1 MTNKS
6 KNLGTLW
13 ETEIVNYL
21 NNTYWPHAERRT
33 LSGVNDKGDIDL
45 HPQVVVEAK
54 NHGTLKLAQWLVE
67 AEKERLNA
75 GADVGV
81 VWAKRRGK
89 ASAGDGYV
97 VMSGEQ
103 FVGLLARAGLGG
115 LA

>member
-1 MTNKS
+1 MSKS
-6 KNLGTLW
+6 KAKGTSW

-21 NNTYWPHAERRT
+21 NDTYWPHAERRT
-33 LSGVNDKGDIDL
+33 LSGIHDKGDINL

-89 ASAGDGYV
+89 ASAGDAYV
-97 VMSGEQ
+97 VMTGEQ
-103 FVGLLARAGLGG
+103 FIELLKRSGLGG
-115 LA
+115 K

>member
-1 MTNKS
+1 VSKS
-6 KNLGTLW
+6 KAKGTSW

-21 NNTYWPHAERRT
+21 NDTYWPHAERRT
-33 LSGVNDKGDIDL
+33 LSGIHDKGDINL

-75 GADVGV
+75 GASIGV

-89 ASAGDGYV
+89 ASAGDAYV
-97 VMSGEQ
+97 VMTGEQ
-103 FVGLLARAGLGG
+103 FIELLKRSGLGG
-115 LA
+115 K